1 MLLKKII
8 WIYYFIRGGLKYT
21 NGYYVESLNYFNEA
35 YKYYKDWNIV
45 LHKALSEFFV
55 KEYELATFSFQ
66 EALQLVEENKK
77 LNIDEKN
84 YLRRYILSYLLRL
97 LDLYEL
103 YNNYEKYILMNKK
116 STYNKSNVR
125 KFLLKSFYLEDEE
138 N

>member
-1 MLLKKII
+1 MKKII
-8 WIYYFIRGGLKYT
+8 WLYYFVRGILKYI
-21 NGYYVESLNYFNEA
+21 NGYYIESLNYFNEA
-35 YKYYKDWNIV
+35 YKYYKNWNIV

-55 KEYELATFSFQ
+55 EEYELAIFSFQ
-66 EALQLVEENKK
+66 ESLQLVEESKK

-84 YLRRYILSYLLRL
+84 YLRRYILSYLIKL
-97 LDLYEL
+97 LHLYGL

-125 KFLLKSFYLEDEE
+125 KSLLKSFYLEDEE